1 MRSAAVAAVL
11 ATLCWSG
18 TGTGTALAQEA
29 PGLLELSSIDTATHP
44 ELSTILTAPSDLN
57 GEELLSGS
65 VTVTEDGEVR
75 PATLVRL
82 PAAGLEVVLVI
93 DTSGSMQG
101 ATFTSAKQAASAFLT
116 RLPADARVAL
126 VAFGSTPVLASPL
139 GAARN
144 TAVAATQGLE
154 ARGETALYDAV
165 QLATQQFSGTVG
177 TRRSIVLL
185 SDGGDTVSSVS
196 LPAAAAAVAAAG
208 ARLDVI
214 ELVTTESARAALDQ
228 LAAAG
233 PGRVAAA
240 EDPSALA
247 GIYIGIANELANELV
262 GEYRLAWRSS
272 SFGEVDVVVRLNQ
285 RGIVAEHS
293 LTLQYPATPVADSQP
308 PSHAN
313 LPTEGSVAT
322 ASWALLL
329 GAACIA
335 IVLFGI
341 GLVAFSPRRH
351 RRLAR
356 LGSIRRRVPDATAL
370 SGLASWAIASTDAAL
385 ERQGWRTV
393 LNERLE
399 QAGVALRP
407 GEYVVLSLSVV
418 ALASV
423 VGFATSGPLFGALLA
438 VLAAVVAHLVP
449 GVLESRRRS
458 QFSDQ
463 LGDTLQQLAG
473 TLRAGYGL
481 LQSLDALGQEAPE
494 PTAGEFRRL
503 VVETRLGR
511 DVSTSLHAMARRIGT
526 EDFEWVVQAID
537 IHREVGGNLAEV
549 LDTVAETI
557 RERNQVM
564 RQVKTLTA
572 EGRLSAYILLALPIV
587 LAGALRLI
595 NPGYFELLTFGPGL
609 ILSGAAVVMLVLGAL
624 WFRKLVQFVY

>member
-1 MRSAAVAAVL
+1 MRRAAAVLVL
-11 ATLCWSG
+11 ATLGWSVS
-18 TGTGTALAQEA
+18 GTALAQEA
-29 PGLLELSSIDTATHP
+29 PGPLELSSIDTATHP
-44 ELSTILTAPSDLN
+44 KLSTILTAPSELS
-57 GEELLSGS
+57 GEELLPGA
-65 VTVTEDGEVR
+65 VTVTEDGEVQ
-75 PATLVRL
+75 PSTFVRL
-82 PAAGLEVVLVI
+82 PDDRLEVVLVI

-101 ATFTSAKQAASAFLT
+101 AAFTSAKLAASAFLA

-126 VAFGSTPVLASPL
+126 VAFGSTPALASPL

-144 TAVAATQGLE
+144 TVVAATQGLE

-165 QLATQQFSGTVG
+165 RLATQQFSGAVG
-177 TRRSIVLL
+177 NRRSIVLL

-196 LPAAAAAVAAAG
+196 LQAAAAAVAAAG
-208 ARLDVI
+208 AHLDVI

-228 LAAAG
+228 LAGAG
-233 PGRVAAA
+233 VGRVAPAD
-240 EDPSALA
+240 DPSALA
-247 GIYIGIANELANELV
+247 GIYDGIAASLAN
-262 GEYRLAWRSS
+262 EYRLAWRSS
-272 SFGEVDVVVRLNQ
+272 SDGEVDVVVRLSQ
-285 RGIVAEHS
+285 RGIVAQRN
-293 LTLQYPATPVADSQP
+293 LTLQYPATPVADPQP
-308 PSHAN
+308 ARAE
-313 LPTEGSVAT
+313 LPAERSVAT
-322 ASWALLL
+322 ASWALPL

-335 IVLFGI
+335 IALFVL
-341 GLVAFSPRRH
+341 GLVAFGPRHRQ

-356 LGSIRRRVPDATAL
+356 LGSIRRSVPDATAL
-370 SGLASWAIASTDAAL
+370 SGLVSRATASADAAL
-385 ERQGWRTV
+385 ERHGRRSV

-407 GEYVVLSLSVV
+407 GEYVVLSLSAV
-418 ALASV
+418 ALASA
-423 VGFATSGPLFGALLA
+423 VGFVTSGPLLGALLA
-438 VLAAVVAHLVP
+438 VVAGLGAHLVP
-449 GVLESRRRS
+449 AVLRSRRRS

-481 LQSLDALGQEAPE
+481 LQSVDALGREAPE

-537 IHREVGGNLAEV
+537 IHREVGGDLAEV
-549 LDTVAETI
+549 LDTVAGTI

-572 EGRLSAYILLALPIV
+572 EGRLSAYILLALPVV

-609 ILSGAAVVMLVLGAL
+609 VLSGAAVVMLVLGAL
-624 WFRKLVQFVY
+624 WFRKLCQLVY

>member
-1 MRSAAVAAVL
+1 MRRAAAVL
-11 ATLCWSG
+11 MLVTLGWS
-18 TGTGTALAQEA
+18 GTALAQAA
-29 PGLLELSSIDTATHP
+29 PAPLALSTIETATHP
-44 ELSTILTAPSDLN
+44 DLSAILTAPSELS
-57 GEELLSGS
+57 GEELRAGA
-65 VTVTEDGEVR
+65 VTVTEDGKVQ

-82 PAAGLEVVLVI
+82 PGDRLEVVLVI

-101 ATFTSAKQAASAFLT
+101 ATFTSAKQAAGAFLA

-126 VAFGSTPVLASPL
+126 VAFGSTPTLASPL
-139 GAARN
+139 GEARS
-144 TAVAATQGLE
+144 TVAAATQGLE
-154 ARGETALYDAV
+154 ARGDTALYDAV
-165 QLATQQFSGTVG
+165 QLATQQFSGAVG
-177 TRRSIVLL
+177 SRRSIVVL
-185 SDGGDTVSSVS
+185 SDGGDTVSSIS
-196 LPAAAAAVAAAG
+196 LETATAAVAGAG

-228 LAAAG
+228 LADAG
-233 PGRVAAA
+233 AGRVAPA

-247 GIYIGIANELANELV
+247 GIYADIAASLAN
-262 GEYRLAWRSS
+262 EYRLAWQSS
-272 SFGEVDVVVRLNQ
+272 SNGEVGVVVRLEQ
-285 RGIVAEHS
+285 RGIVAQRNV
-293 LTLQYPATPVADSQP
+293 TLQYPATPVADPQP
-308 PSHAN
+308 SAHAER
-313 LPTEGSVAT
+313 PTERPVAT
-322 ASWALLL
+322 ASWALPL

-335 IVLFGI
+335 IALFVL
-341 GLVAFSPRRH
+341 GLVAFDPRHRQ

-356 LGSIRRRVPDATAL
+356 LGSIRRSVPDATAL
-370 SGLASWAIASTDAAL
+370 SELVSRATASADAAL
-385 ERQGWRTV
+385 ERHGRRSV

-407 GEYVVLSLSVV
+407 GEYVVLSLSAV
-418 ALASV
+418 ALASA
-423 VGFATSGPLFGALLA
+423 VGFVTSGPLLGALLA
-438 VLAAVVAHLVP
+438 VVAAVGAHLVP
-449 GVLESRRRS
+449 AVLRSRRRS
-458 QFSDQ
+458 LFSDQ

-481 LQSLDALGQEAPE
+481 LQSVDALGREAPE

-537 IHREVGGNLAEV
+537 IHREVGGDLAEV
-549 LDTVAETI
+549 LDTVAGTI

-572 EGRLSAYILLALPIV
+572 EGRLSAYILLALPVV

-609 ILSGAAVVMLVLGAL
+609 VLSGVAVVMLVLGAL
-624 WFRKLVQFVY
+624 WFRKLCQLVY